1 MKRHIALLAVP
12 LFLVLS
18 GCESPGPRY
27 RNVQTYSE
35 GLAAVQHANGRWGFV
50 NEQQNWVI
58 APKYEDAKPFQNG
71 KAAVRQGGKWG
82 FINRRGEWQ

>member
-1 MKRHIALLAVP
+1 MRRYISLLAFP
-12 LFLVLS
+12 LILS
-18 GCESPGPRY
+18 TSACESTGPRY
-27 RNVQTYSE
+27 RNVQVYRD
-35 GLAAVQHANGRWGFV
+35 GLAAVQHANGRWGYI

-58 APKYEDAKPFQNG
+58 APKYEDAMPFQNG